1 MIMGVKRRRSKR
13 KEQLSPSAESW
24 LRGEQTFFQFRPD
37 AELRDIW
44 ERYGDKTVME
54 WPEDASGPCRIYMP
68 GNGNESESP
77 LPCDA

>member
-1 MIMGVKRRRSKR
+1 MGVKRRRSKR
-13 KEQLSPSAESW
+13 KEELDASTEAW
-24 LRGEQTFFQFRPD
+24 LRGEPCGFVQFKD
-37 AELRDIW
+37 EEYLRGIW

-54 WPEDASGPCRIYMP
+54 WPEGERGPRRIYMP

>member
-1 MIMGVKRRRSKR
+1 MRGEPCGFVQFKD
-13 KEQLSPSAESW
+13 EEY
-24 LRGEQTFFQFRPD
+24 LRG
-37 AELRDIW
+37 IW

-54 WPEDASGPCRIYMP
+54 WPEGERGPRRIYMP